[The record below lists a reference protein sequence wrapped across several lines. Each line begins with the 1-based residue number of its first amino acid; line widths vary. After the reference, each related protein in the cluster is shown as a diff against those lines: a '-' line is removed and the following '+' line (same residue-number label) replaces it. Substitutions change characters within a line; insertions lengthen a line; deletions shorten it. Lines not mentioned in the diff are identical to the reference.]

1 MAQDRI
7 AVRID
12 GFKDEDAA
20 PFVGYEPR
28 SSARFWS
35 RVDALRRWLDAEVLG
50 IENLPRGRAL
60 IVMNHAFGWDA
71 MLPMAA
77 IRQRTGRRVWAL
89 GEHAWWK
96 FPFLRKL
103 AANVGTVDGTPENV
117 DRLLSANELVLVLP
131 GGLRESMKPRE
142 LRYRLIWGKRFGFVR
157 AAMRNRAPLVP
168 LAAIGSDEVFDLV
181 GDPFARGKRLLG
193 VDFPLPRPAWGL
205 PIVHRSHL
213 RYVVGEP
220 IETAP
225 RPGEEEETAV
235 RRVRREIRGAIEEIL
250 DEELAARA
258 GFGA

>member
-1 MAQDRI
+1 M
-7 AVRID
+7 RID

-20 PFVGYEPR
+20 PFVGYDAR
-28 SSARFWS
+28 SSDRFWAF
-35 RVDALRRWLDAEVLG
+35 VETARRRLNAEVVG

-77 IRQRTGRRVWAL
+77 IRAQAGRRVWAL

-96 FPFLRKL
+96 FPFIRKL

-117 DRLLSANELVLVLP
+117 DQLLSANELVLVLP

-142 LRYRLIWGKRFGFVR
+142 LRYRLIWGKRYGFVR

-181 GDPFARGKRLLG
+181 GDPFARGRRLFG
-193 VDFPLPRPAWGL
+193 FDFPVPRPAWGL

-213 RYVVGEP
+213 RYVIGEP
-220 IETAP
+220 IAAERLPA
-225 RPGEEEETAV
+225 EDEDAAV
-235 RRVRREIRGAIEEIL
+235 RRIRREVRGAIEEIL
-250 DEELAARA
+250 DDELAARA